1 MKKFTN
7 YCASAILT
15 LLSATGNIVA
25 AEMKGLPEFNL
36 SDADRNSLSMVLNEF
51 SLAYK
56 AVGNDVDKLVVLKQ
70 WWEER
75 KIPAPNQ
82 VNTPQQNKEKLTEIT
97 SALIADRRMI
107 FGATRD
113 KDAAEFNNFE
123 ERKAV
128 VLKSVIFTALVAE
141 SKDLCKKIPIL
152 FEQSRD
158 SENISRDD
166 YFSCLVINDL
176 AAQCQGSDLLS
187 PEDLVQWIR
196 FSKSISSINRV
207 ICLLTLQNVTQSK
220 DDRRAVLNEYIQE
233 QNQLVM
239 NVFIRA
245 SEALPMTSRKELLG
259 IVKSQNV
266 NLSNEQKASI
276 DQILALPEN
285 P

>member
-1 MKKFTN
+1 MKIITN
-7 YCASAILT
+7 YCASAALT
-15 LLSATGNIVA
+15 LLAATGNIVA
-25 AEMKGLPEFNL
+25 AELKGLPEFNL
-36 SDADRNSLSMVLNEF
+36 SDVDRNGLSLVLNEF
-51 SLAYK
+51 RLAYK
-56 AVGNDVDKLVVLKQ
+56 ATGNDADKLVVLKQ

-75 KIPAPNQ
+75 KIQVPSQ
-82 VNTPQQNKEKLTEIT
+82 VNTPQQNAEKLAEIT

-113 KDAAEFNNFE
+113 KDATEFNNFE

-152 FEQSRD
+152 FEQNRD
-158 SENISRDD
+158 IENISRDD
-166 YFSCLVINDL
+166 YFSCLVVNDL
-176 AAQCQGSDLLS
+176 APQCQGSDLLS

-196 FSKSISSINRV
+196 FSKSTSSINRV
-207 ICLLTLQNVTQSK
+207 VCLLTLPNVTQSIA
-220 DDRRAVLNEYIQE
+220 DRRAVLNEYVQE
-233 QNQLVM
+233 QNPLVM

-245 SEALPMTSRKELLG
+245 SETLSMTSRKELLG
-259 IVKSQNV
+259 IVKSQNPS
-266 NLSNEQKASI
+266 LTTDQKASI

>member
-7 YCASAILT
+7 YCASAVLT
-15 LLSATGNIVA
+15 LLAATGNIVA
-25 AEMKGLPEFNL
+25 AELKGLPEFNL
-36 SDADRNSLSMVLNEF
+36 SDADRNSLSLVLNEF
-51 SLAYK
+51 RVAYK
-56 AVGNDVDKLVVLKQ
+56 AVGNDVDKLVVLKR

-75 KIPAPNQ
+75 KILAPNQ
-82 VNTPQQNKEKLTEIT
+82 ANTPKQNTEKLTEIT

-113 KDAAEFNNFE
+113 KDATEFNNFE

-152 FEQSRD
+152 FEQNRD

-166 YFSCLVINDL
+166 YFSCLVVNDL

-207 ICLLTLQNVTQSK
+207 ICLLTLQNVTQSN

-233 QNQLVM
+233 QNPLVM

-245 SEALPMTSRKELLG
+245 SEALLMTSRKELLG
-259 IVKSQNV
+259 IVKSQN
-266 NLSNEQKASI
+266 LSLTKDQKASI

>member
-7 YCASAILT
+7 YCASAVLT
-15 LLSATGNIVA
+15 LLAATGNIVA
-25 AEMKGLPEFNL
+25 AELKALPEFNL
-36 SDADRNSLSMVLNEF
+36 SDADRNSLSLVLNEF

-56 AVGNDVDKLVVLKQ
+56 AVVNDIDKLVVLKQ

-82 VNTPQQNKEKLTEIT
+82 ANTPQQNTEKLNEIT

-123 ERKAV
+123 ERKTV
-128 VLKSVIFTALVAE
+128 VLKSIIFTALVAE

-152 FEQSRD
+152 FEQGRD

-166 YFSCLVINDL
+166 YFSCLVVNDL

-207 ICLLTLQNVTQSK
+207 ICLLTLENVTQSK
-220 DDRRAVLNEYIQE
+220 NDRRAVLNEYIQE
-233 QNQLVM
+233 QNPLVM
-239 NVFIRA
+239 NVLIRA

-259 IVKSQNV
+259 IVKSQNL
-266 NLSNEQKASI
+266 NLTNEQKANV